1 MLTASA
7 DVRVYKVFVISGS
20 FLVNPLDNVIVIVES
35 VMMTVNNDRVMFSLP
50 SRMVTPISAVSEV
63 FTTIG

>member
-7 DVRVYKVFVISGS
+7 DVRVYKVFVIPGS

-50 SRMVTPISAVSEV
+50 S
-63 FTTIG
+63 